1 VQARAIILF
10 ENSIKSE
17 ATKHVY
23 LFYLKKFVQFYKLK
37 SIESIL
43 DIPDNQLQVMLEDY
57 LFDLKKKV
65 SPNSLNTP
73 FAALELFCII
83 NDKIGI
89 NFKKIRKM
97 FPARL
102 KVGGK
107 KAWPT
112 EDIQH
117 MLEATKEIRT
127 KALIHFV
134 ASTGC
139 RIGAIKDLKIS
150 NIMDMPHGCM
160 AAQIY
165 EGYNEEYWTFLT
177 PEASDH
183 LKNYLKKREDDGEH
197 LDKNHPLFRE
207 KYTIGSAKPK
217 FLKNISVKA
226 FLRRAID
233 NSIIQREKNGIR
245 YDVMTNHGFRKRFN
259 TILKLNKDISPAVT
273 EKLLGH
279 KINLDGVYFTPT
291 REDLFNE
298 FVKAV
303 EDLTI
308 DNSARLLARTQKL
321 ETEKSE
327 LEKREREIDDLKENM
342 DKIIEEKIG
351 EYNQKFMKNL
361 EKMYDEQ
368 ILASEKRLDAM
379 DRAFEKKLDEIDRN

>member
-1 VQARAIILF
+1 MQARAITLF

-17 ATKHVY
+17 ATRY
-23 LFYLKKFVQFYKLK
+23 LYQFYLRKFVKFYKLK

-43 DIPDNQLQVMLEDY
+43 EIPDNQLQVMLEDY

-65 SPNSLNTP
+65 SPNSLNSP
-73 FAALELFCII
+73 FAALELFCIV

-107 KAWPT
+107 KAWT
-112 EDIQH
+112 RENIQQ

-127 KALIHFV
+127 KTLIHFV

-139 RIGAIKDLKIS
+139 RIGAIKDLKIH

-160 AAQIY
+160 AVQIY
-165 EGYNEEYWTFLT
+165 EGDNEEYWAFLT

-217 FLKNISVKA
+217 FLKNISVKS

-233 NSIIQREKNGIR
+233 NSIIQREKTGIR
-245 YDVMTNHGFRKRFN
+245 FDVMTNHGFRKRFN
-259 TILKLNKDISPAVT
+259 TILKLNKDIPPAVI

-279 KINLDGVYFTPT
+279 KVNLDSVYFTPT

-327 LEKREREIDDLKENM
+327 FEKRDIAYKKLEKKFAISEIRLNKVLGVVETISKNNPSISITR
-342 DKIIEEKIG
+342 DKTKPFH
-351 EYNQKFMKNL
+351 YP
-361 EKMYDEQ
+361 
-368 ILASEKRLDAM
+368 
-379 DRAFEKKLDEIDRN
+379 

>member
-1 VQARAIILF
+1 VQARAITLF

-17 ATKHVY
+17 ATRHLY
-23 LFYLKKFVQFYKLK
+23 FFYLKKFVQFYKLK

-43 DIPDNQLQVMLEDY
+43 DIPDNQLQVMLEDH

-65 SPNSLNTP
+65 SPNSLNSP

-107 KAWPT
+107 KAWTT

-139 RIGAIKDLKIS
+139 RIGAIKDLKIC
-150 NIMDMPHGCM
+150 NILDMPHGCM

-165 EGYNEEYWTFLT
+165 EGYNEEYWAFLT

-207 KYTIGSAKPK
+207 KYNIGSAKPK

-273 EKLLGH
+273 EKILGH
-279 KINLDGVYFTPT
+279 KVNLDGVYFTPT

-327 LEKREREIDDLKENM
+327 LENQNVELINLKQGFST
-342 DKIIEEKIG
+342 DHLRI
-351 EYNQKFMKNL
+351 
-361 EKMYDEQ
+361 
-368 ILASEKRLDAM
+368 
-379 DRAFEKKLDEIDRN
+379 DEIENIIMNLVQKHNKLSENKRTSVPEDPTLRTIV

>member
-1 VQARAIILF
+1 MQARAIILF

-17 ATKHVY
+17 ATRY
-23 LFYLKKFVQFYKLK
+23 LYHFYLRKFVKFYKLK

-43 DIPDNQLQVMLEDY
+43 EIPDKQLQIMLEDY
-57 LFDLKKKV
+57 LFYLKKKV

-73 FAALELFCII
+73 FAALELFCIV

-107 KAWPT
+107 KAWT
-112 EDIQH
+112 REDIQH

-139 RIGAIKDLKIS
+139 RIGAIKDLKIR

-165 EGYNEEYWTFLT
+165 EGSNEEYWTFLT
-177 PEASDH
+177 PEASDQ
-183 LKNYLKKREDDGEH
+183 LKNYLKKRADDGEH

-207 KYTIGSAKPK
+207 KYSIGSAKPK

-226 FLRRAID
+226 FLRRAVD

-245 YDVMTNHGFRKRFN
+245 FDVMTNHGFRKRFN
-259 TILKLNKDISPAVT
+259 TILKLNKDIPPAVT

-291 REDLFNE
+291 REDLFDE
-298 FVKAV
+298 FVKAI

-308 DNSARLLARTQKL
+308 DNSARLFARNKKL
-321 ETEKSE
+321 EEEKSE
-327 LEKREREIDDLKENM
+327 LEKKNEELNEYKKKIDELWT
-342 DKIIEEKIG
+342 DKLRMESKS
-351 EYNQKFMKNL
+351 KKN
-361 EKMYDEQ
+361 
-368 ILASEKRLDAM
+368 
-379 DRAFEKKLDEIDRN
+379 